1 MKWQWSHDNKTVKIV
16 RWEGTPF
23 LWYEYIQI
31 HTVISQLTLEI
42 LEKIFQ
48 LPSNSFL
55 KNTVERWFNEPLC
68 VISFNPAKIAIKCIE
83 QNLDITNEL
92 RFNEIL
98 VITNTT
104 QKRKH
109 KIYLEITNKCHY
121 VTER

>member
-1 MKWQWSHDNKTVKIV
+1 M
-16 RWEGTPF
+16 
-23 LWYEYIQI
+23 
-31 HTVISQLTLEI
+31 
-42 LEKIFQ
+42 
-48 LPSNSFL
+48 
-55 KNTVERWFNEPLC
+55 
-68 VISFNPAKIAIKCIE
+68 E

-121 VTER
+121 VTERYLMNSIRSSYGRTFIQRSARGLGKFARYIEGSLNRKPRFNEFLG